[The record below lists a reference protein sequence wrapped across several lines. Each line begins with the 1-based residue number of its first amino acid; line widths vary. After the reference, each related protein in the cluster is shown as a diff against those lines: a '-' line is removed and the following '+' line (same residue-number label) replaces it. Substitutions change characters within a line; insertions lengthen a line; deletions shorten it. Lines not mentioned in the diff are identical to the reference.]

1 VTKSLAEM
9 SEREYFANVRRRL
22 PMYVIGGRLD
32 RLEAF
37 LDGYD
42 QHALRHG
49 GPGLR
54 GWTDWLIAKRGQNC
68 NQGWSG
74 HIRHIALP
82 DGWDH
87 WDLPQEQEQLV
98 IDTLFDLFDEYL
110 GSEEQRNRIVR

>member
-1 VTKSLAEM
+1 MPQNLTGM

-22 PMYVIGGRLD
+22 PLYVSGGRLD

-54 GWTDWLIAKRGQNC
+54 GWTDWLAARRGRTC
-68 NQGWSG
+68 DHGWAG
-74 HIRHIALP
+74 QVRHIALP

-87 WDLPQEQEQLV
+87 RDLPPEQEQHV
-98 IDTLFDLFDEYL
+98 IDTLFDLLDAYL
-110 GSEEQRNRIVR
+110 AEHETATPG